1 MSRVDCQWGQWGR
14 WESCTKTCGW
24 GTQIS
29 RRRIQN
35 HEQNGGRTCSGD
47 TFKNRQCNTRSCPG
61 MTYELIQQ
69 LPVINCRFCLRKIVR
84 IRGLCDYPTIKF
96 TNGLQRRG
104 NKIWTTSKSKYVNSS
119 LIPNEMTETF
129 AIDLWSL

>member
-1 MSRVDCQWGQWGR
+1 MPKPLSVETSW
-14 WESCTKTCGW
+14 
-24 GTQIS
+24 
-29 RRRIQN
+29 
-35 HEQNGGRTCSGD
+35 
-47 TFKNRQCNTRSCPG
+47 
-61 MTYELIQQ
+61 LVLQQ
-69 LPVINCRFCLRKIVR
+69 VPVINCRFCLRKIVR